1 MKLAGKVAI
10 VTGTSP
16 NIGGGMVEALAAEGA
31 AIVAVDAVEANAVDC
46 AGAVNAAGGKAIAV
60 TCDVLDEAQVKATV
74 ERVVEEL
81 GGVDIL
87 VNNAAIFN
95 KKGVLD
101 MSWAEWQQQSGI
113 ILGGAFL
120 FTKYVA
126 RAMIDRGAAGGRK
139 GGVIVNIIS
148 TAGHQ
153 GEPGNVAYSTSK
165 GGLMNFTRST
175 AMELARH
182 GIRVVS
188 LTPTATDP
196 SDMFERARRWGRAV
210 EVPEGIAALVAKFQD
225 RIPMQALPRPTDYGR
240 ALAFLV
246 SDDAAMITGT
256 DLRVDAGAVARYWAW
271 DPRDDE

>member
-16 NIGGGMVEALAAEGA
+16 NIGGAMVEGLAAEGA
-31 AIVAVDAVEANAVDC
+31 AIVAVDAVAANANDC
-46 AGAVNAAGGKAIAV
+46 AAAVRAAGGRAIGV
-60 TCDVLDEAQVKATV
+60 TCDVMEEDQVRDAIGGALKAF
-74 ERVVEEL
+74 
-81 GGVDIL
+81 GAVDIL

-101 MSWAEWQQQSGI
+101 MSWEEWQRQSGI

-120 FTKYVA
+120 FTKYA
-126 RAMIDRGAAGGRK
+126 AQAMIERGR

-153 GEPGNVAYSTSK
+153 GEPGNIAYSTAK
-165 GGLMNFTRST
+165 GGLLNFTRST

-182 GIRVVS
+182 AIRVVS

-196 SDMFERARRWGRAV
+196 YEMFDRARRWGR
-210 EVPEGIAALVAKFQD
+210 EIEEPEGLAALIEKFQA
-225 RIPMQALPRPTDYGR
+225 RIPMQTLPKTSDYGR

-246 SDDAAMITGT
+246 SDDAAMMTGA
-256 DLRVDAGAVARYWAW
+256 DLRIDAGAVARYWAW
-271 DPRDDE
+271 DPGADH

>member
-16 NIGGGMVEALAAEGA
+16 NIGGGMVEGLAAEGA
-31 AIVAVDAVEANAVDC
+31 AIVAVDADPANADDC
-46 AGAVNAAGGKAIAV
+46 AAAVRAGGGRAISV
-60 TCDVLDEAQVKATV
+60 TCDVTDEAQVAAAV
-74 ERVVEEL
+74 ERAVAEL

-87 VNNAAIFN
+87 VNNAATFN
-95 KKGVLD
+95 KKGVLEMRWD
-101 MSWAEWQQQSGI
+101 EWQRQTSI

-120 FTKYVA
+120 FTKFTA
-126 RAMIDRGAAGGRK
+126 KAMIAAGK

-165 GGLMNFTRST
+165 SGLLNFTRST
-175 AMELARH
+175 AMELVRH
-182 GIRVVS
+182 DIRVVS

-196 SDMFERARRWGRAV
+196 SEMFERGRRWGRDTQ
-210 EVPEGIAALVAKFQD
+210 EPEGLAGLMRKFAD
-225 RIPMQALPRPTDYGR
+225 RIPMQKLPRPSDYGR

-246 SDDAAMITGT
+246 SDDAAMMTGI

-271 DPRDDE
+271 DPGTDE

>member
-1 MKLAGKVAI
+1 MKLAGRVAI

-16 NIGGGMVEALAAEGA
+16 NIGGGMVEGLAAEGA

-46 AGAVNAAGGKAIAV
+46 AAAVNAAGGKAIGI
-60 TCDVLDEAQVKATV
+60 TCDVTDEAQVEAAV
-74 ERVVEEL
+74 ARAVAEM

-95 KKGVLD
+95 KKGVLE

-120 FTKYVA
+120 FTKYA
-126 RAMIDRGAAGGRK
+126 AQAMIDRKK

-165 GGLMNFTRST
+165 GGLLNFTKST
-175 AMELARH
+175 AMELVRH

-196 SDMFERARRWGRAV
+196 SEMFERARRWGREATA
-210 EVPEGIAALVAKFQD
+210 PDGIAAIMAKFEK
-225 RIPMQALPRPTDYGR
+225 RIPMQALPKPSDYGR

-271 DPRDDE
+271 HPGEDA

>member
-16 NIGGGMVEALAAEGA
+16 NIGGGMVEGLAAEGA
-31 AIVAVDAVEANAVDC
+31 AIVAVDAVEANAEDC
-46 AGAVNAAGGKAIAV
+46 AAAVRAAGGTAIGV
-60 TCDVLDEAQVKATV
+60 TCDVMDEAQVSAAV
-74 ERVVEEL
+74 DRAVAEL
-81 GGVDIL
+81 GSVDIL

-95 KKGVLD
+95 KKGVLE
-101 MSWAEWQQQSGI
+101 MSWDEWQRQSGI

-120 FTKYVA
+120 FTKFA
-126 RAMIDRGAAGGRK
+126 AQAMIARGK

-165 GGLMNFTRST
+165 GGLLNFTRST
-175 AMELARH
+175 AMELVRH

-196 SDMFERARRWGRAV
+196 VEMFDRGRRWGRDV
-210 EVPEGIAALVAKFQD
+210 QEPEGLAALMGKFEK
-225 RIPMQALPRPTDYGR
+225 RIPMQALPKPSDYGR

-256 DLRVDAGAVARYWAW
+256 DLRIDAGAVARYWAW
-271 DPRDDE
+271 DPGVDD